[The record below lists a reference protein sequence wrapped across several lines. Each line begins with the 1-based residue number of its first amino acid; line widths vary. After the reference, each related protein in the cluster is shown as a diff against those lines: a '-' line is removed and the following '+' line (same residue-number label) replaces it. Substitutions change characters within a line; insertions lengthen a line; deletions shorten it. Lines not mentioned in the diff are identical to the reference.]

1 MVIINS
7 FKVLP
12 GTALILS
19 RIYLIGLRLYRYDG
33 KDSISL
39 GEITEDIKL

>member
-7 FKVLP
+7 VKVLP
-12 GTALILS
+12 GTALIS
-19 RIYLIGLRLYRYDG
+19 SPIYFIGLRLYRYDG

-39 GEITEDIKL
+39 GASTSDIKL